1 MKKLFVSFLLFSFS
15 VFAEDSYLEVRGVAS
30 KASAGDSLTAK
41 SIVFSNALN
50 RAFGRMLRNYFP
62 EAKPLEGEIPEKDI
76 QDCLYD
82 YSIDREKFSGTTYI
96 AKFSFRFSRDAVTKF
111 LRQHNAIE
119 AEEKVSDAELVAIYT
134 QDYSVKYDLL
144 KDYNVVVF
152 CPKRMILEIPSTE
165 LKSFLDSK
173 VAYAKVNAKI
183 SS

>member
-1 MKKLFVSFLLFSFS
+1 MKKLFVLFLLFSFS
-15 VFAEDSYLEVRGVAS
+15 VFAEDSYLEVRGIAS

-41 SIVFSNALN
+41 SVVFSNALN

-62 EAKPLEGEIPEKDI
+62 EARPLDDEVPEKNI

-82 YSIDREKFSGTTYI
+82 YSIDQEKFSGTTYI
-96 AKFSFRFSRDAVTKF
+96 ARFSFRFSKDAVTKL

-119 AEEKVSDAELVAIYT
+119 TEKVKSDAELIAIYT
-134 QDYSVKYDLL
+134 QDYSAKYDLL
-144 KDYNVVVF
+144 KDYKVVVF
-152 CPKRMILEIPSTE
+152 SPKRMILEIPSIE